1 MFRLIGHYLR
11 LCAIFSVLI
20 QNYWIARDILKFTD
34 KALKLK
40 HPDRLYQFKV
50 YKKRLYFYA
59 VFSFFTDLF
68 ISLSHYHF
76 TKRDK
81 IDFILIHFCTPIIDD
96 LCDDYGFTEAQ
107 INDLIFKNIYPE
119 MEIIP
124 IQVII
129 AQILYPKI
137 NELLIN
143 NPSLIPQIES
153 VIYWQFES
161 IKPKELSLAYAK
173 GVTFNKSALSMLMFW
188 DVLIPQKLKGNEKQ
202 LFSQCAFLI
211 QFTDDVVDAEKDLLT
226 DSFTIVTQSE
236 NPDQLINF
244 YNAEIS
250 QLKDYLNAIDWRLK
264 DKKYFLFCIHL
275 LVAHAQMRF
284 DALENNIHQPLKE
297 AILAKKMSPDLAKL
311 KNIWIYYKTFIR
323 LNKLT

>member
-1 MFRLIGHYLR
+1 MFRLIGHYIR
-11 LCAIFSVLI
+11 LCAIFPVLI
-20 QNYWIARDILKFTD
+20 QNYWIARDILKFTERE
-34 KALKLK
+34 LKLK
-40 HPDRLYQFKV
+40 YPDRLDQFKV

-76 TKRDK
+76 SKEDK

-124 IQVII
+124 FQVII
-129 AQILYPKI
+129 AQIFYPKI
-137 NELLIN
+137 NDLLIK
-143 NPSLIPQIES
+143 NPSLITQIES

-173 GVTFNKSALSMLMFW
+173 EVTFNKSALSMLMFW
-188 DVLIPQKLKGNEKQ
+188 DVLMPVKLKENEKQ

-211 QFTDDVVDAEKDLLT
+211 QFTDDVVDAEKDLLA

-236 NPDQLINF
+236 NSDQLINF
-244 YNAEIS
+244 YSTEIS
-250 QLKDYLNAIDWRLK
+250 QLKDYLNAIDWRIK
-264 DKKYFLFCIHL
+264 DKEYFLFCIHL

-284 DALENNIHQPLKE
+284 DALQNNIHQPLKE
-297 AILAKKMSPDLAKL
+297 VIISKKMSPDLAQI
-311 KNIWIYYKTFIR
+311 KNVWIYYRTFIR
-323 LNKLT
+323 LNRLT